1 MKHNKHKRVIN
12 KNKYPNLHHLNKI
25 QENKNIDDIAKT
37 FLSIISAHGLTL
49 DEVASLNYFIMKTS
63 LETKSNKEF
72 MEKHFNIDTTKLG
85 PEGIFQ
91 VQRALLSSYYEKIK

>member
-1 MKHNKHKRVIN
+1 MKHKRVIN
-12 KNKYPNLHHLNKI
+12 KKQYPNLHHLNSMR
-25 QENKNIDDIAKT
+25 ENKNLDDLAQT
-37 FLSIISAHGLTL
+37 MMALISSHGLTL
-49 DEVASLNYFIMKTS
+49 DEVASLNYYVMKTS

-91 VQRALLSSYYEKIK
+91 VQQALLSSYYEKIK